1 MVAVG
6 IDSRDCIIM
15 VRTHMRI
22 TVDKITKNR
31 SSDQTIAEHFH
42 LSQSFYSALFIV
54 FDVFILP
61 KLLRLGIEIFM
72 HSKIAYTLH

>member
-15 VRTHMRI
+15 VRTHTRF

-31 SSDQTIAEHFH
+31 SSDQTIAEHFFISH
-42 LSQSFYSALFIV
+42 NLFIPH
-54 FDVFILP
+54 FSSFSMFLFYRNFCA
-61 KLLRLGIEIFM
+61 L
-72 HSKIAYTLH
+72 A